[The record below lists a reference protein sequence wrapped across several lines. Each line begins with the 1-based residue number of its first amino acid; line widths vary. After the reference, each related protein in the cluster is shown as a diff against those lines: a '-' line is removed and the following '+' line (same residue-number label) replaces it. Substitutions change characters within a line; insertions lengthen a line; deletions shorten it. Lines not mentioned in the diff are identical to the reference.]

1 LEEAKKSSQEFRS
14 SGVMEYWSDGVEE
27 WGIHTLR
34 PFLPPEATVSLTF
47 LGYQPSISDLC
58 DLFGLCAMLYP

>member
-1 LEEAKKSSQEFRS
+1 
-14 SGVMEYWSDGVEE
+14 MEYWSDGVEE